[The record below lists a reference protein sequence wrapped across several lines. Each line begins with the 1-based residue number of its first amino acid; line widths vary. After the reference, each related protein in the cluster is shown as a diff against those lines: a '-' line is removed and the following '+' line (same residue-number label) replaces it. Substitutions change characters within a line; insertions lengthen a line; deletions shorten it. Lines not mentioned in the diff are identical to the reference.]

1 MVERLKNIIFFKISK
16 DKDEDKFQ
24 SKIKSY
30 IIIFFII
37 MITFTFLSKTADS
50 FTVAQVKIQKASE
63 KRLTFNVFGEG
74 TIETMREQPI
84 STLENIKVEDI
95 FIKEGQYIEK
105 NNNLF
110 LLNSNDIDDKIFSIE
125 NDIKRLQLQLK
136 QEDIIL
142 NRQEIQSEER
152 ARINLENLIIDKE
165 YIESEQD
172 YKIKTAENN
181 LKEAYTKLDDIK
193 KKYDEKLSKIKINLL
208 DEKYED
214 YKQLELEYEE
224 EKFSYNTQLKEAE
237 RKIQDIS
244 KELDRL
250 KGNSMQREII
260 NAMERCNIAFE
271 SGDDEQIKAAD
282 DYLNSLLS
290 GENSPQKQKE
300 NVEDKELELKRVK
313 DDYDFVKL
321 MWESKL
327 KDKENKLEKIQLEIK
342 DIQGGEYDYTDNMN
356 DIQSEIDNIEENIKN
371 LKRSYE
377 DSIVNK
383 ETALKNAQR
392 EIDKAQIE
400 LEQAIK
406 SDINSNSDFENEGK
420 KTALRKESIEIDL
433 SEKNKKL
440 NELKVIKDAG
450 YIVTSPIDG
459 IITSVSLEIG
469 KCTSSEGIINVSKDG
484 YIFKCKI
491 DRDISDYMEIGD
503 KITIT
508 FKGKKD
514 KIDININ
521 SINYIEDENVA
532 EITAI
537 MPDGEFIPKMSV
549 NFSIEKQT
557 ETYRM
562 VVPIQAIHEDNISKY
577 VLVIQEND
585 TILGKE
591 YISVRK
597 EINLID
603 KDNINAAIDGSIFS
617 SDDII
622 VDSNK
627 NVGIGDRI
635 RIAEQ

>member
-1 MVERLKNIIFFKISK
+1 M
-16 DKDEDKFQ
+16 
-24 SKIKSY
+24 
-30 IIIFFII
+30 
-37 MITFTFLSKTADS
+37 
-50 FTVAQVKIQKASE
+50 
-63 KRLTFNVFGEG
+63 
-74 TIETMREQPI
+74 
-84 STLENIKVEDI
+84 
-95 FIKEGQYIEK
+95 
-105 NNNLF
+105 
-110 LLNSNDIDDKIFSIE
+110 
-125 NDIKRLQLQLK
+125 
-136 QEDIIL
+136 
-142 NRQEIQSEER
+142 
-152 ARINLENLIIDKE
+152 
-165 YIESEQD
+165 
-172 YKIKTAENN
+172 
-181 LKEAYTKLDDIK
+181 
-193 KKYDEKLSKIKINLL
+193 
-208 DEKYED
+208 
-214 YKQLELEYEE
+214 
-224 EKFSYNTQLKEAE
+224 
-237 RKIQDIS
+237 
-244 KELDRL
+244 
-250 KGNSMQREII
+250 
-260 NAMERCNIAFE
+260 
-271 SGDDEQIKAAD
+271 
-282 DYLNSLLS
+282 NSLLS

-300 NVEDKELELKRVK
+300 NVEDKELELKRAK

-321 MWESKL
+321 MWEGKL
-327 KDKENKLEKIQLEIK
+327 KDKESKLEKIQLEIK

-356 DIQSEIDNIEENIKN
+356 DIQSEIDSIEENIKS

-469 KCTSSEGIINVSKDG
+469 KRTSGEGIINVGKDG

-503 KITIT
+503 NITIT

-521 SINYIEDENVA
+521 SITYIEDENVA

-591 YISVRK
+591 YISLRR